1 MPLDA
6 VVQPALHE
14 HCPLAPQTPFRQL
27 QADER
32 LAVVD
37 ERQRPEPVI
46 PSSQVVQPAM
56 HAWHEGPKNPFAQ
69 TSQDV
74 PLNPEGHV
82 HWPDAEHTPALE
94 HGGEQALDSI
104 AERDNE
110 DTPGSW
116 DMSGTESQIMM
127 RSLPVV
133 TAIQRLEDMAIEP
146 AEKGVDELLDA
157 GEVGRAENCACPE
170 YNAWG

>member
-1 MPLDA
+1 M
-6 VVQPALHE
+6 VQPALHE
-14 HCPLAPQTPFRQL
+14 HCPLAPQTPLRQL

-37 ERQRPEPVI
+37 ERQLPEPLI
-46 PSSQVVQPAM
+46 PSSQVVQPAG
-56 HAWHEGPKNPFAQ
+56 HAWHEGPKKPFAQ

-74 PLNPEGHV
+74 PLKPEGHV
-82 HWPDAEHTPALE
+82 HCPDAEHTPAPE

-110 DTPGSW
+110 DIPGSW
-116 DMSGTESQIMM
+116 DKSGTESQRMM
-127 RSLPVV
+127 RLLPVV

-146 AEKGVDELLDA
+146 AERAVDELLDA
-157 GEVGRAENCACPE
+157 GVVGRAENCACPE